1 MLRRQDDLI
10 LITTLSRLSEM
21 RYYHNS
27 VPNLCLLSRSSS
39 WWVAWR
45 MRGLD
50 TAVSIFIIINE
61 GRDDSLES
69 DEYSTILSNGQLIPI
84 FVILETRSEFMW
96 WRVDQVSSTTDT
108 NLWFLVTHPSSDKL
122 LDEQKVRLAFIHY
135 QLVSSRLRS
144 WMEISLSNEWT
155 SKPCRQ
161 RHLRRQDK
169 HHILS
174 RRFLRSDARGIG

>member
-1 MLRRQDDLI
+1 
-10 LITTLSRLSEM
+10 
-21 RYYHNS
+21 
-27 VPNLCLLSRSSS
+27 
-39 WWVAWR
+39 

-155 SKPCRQ
+155 SKQISLSNEWTTSKPCRQ